1 MTESKTRI
9 AAVAMHSEMGNF
21 RANLAAVS
29 KWCHRA
35 RSEGAD
41 FALFPEECITGSL
54 NKSDLNIDD
63 ARKIVHAAEAES
75 LPWLESLT
83 RELEMTVVVGTI
95 ESAGERFAN
104 NALIIGPHGH
114 IATFTKL
121 HLPNAVEKE
130 WFISGD
136 LLPIVRSQGW
146 TFGVGICY
154 DLRFPEIF
162 RTAAQH
168 GADFF
173 LLAVGGSGGHPAPED
188 DQRSQITMHKNLA
201 MQLMPARAVDNALYI
216 FYANQAGHSGNAY
229 FPGFS
234 LAVAPQ
240 GALIDEHLCGEGM
253 TVTEISRTILDQAR
267 RSGAFTAAETRPE
280 IYAAAALVGERE
292 EAQIR

>member
-1 MTESKTRI
+1 MTGSTTRI
-9 AAVAMHSEMGNF
+9 AAVAMHSEMGDF
-21 RANLAAVS
+21 RTNLAAVS
-29 KWCHRA
+29 KWCHLA

-54 NKSDLNIDD
+54 NKSDRSFAD
-63 ARKIVHAAEAES
+63 ARKIVRAAEAES

-83 RELEMTVVVGTI
+83 SELEMTVVVGTI
-95 ESAGERFAN
+95 ESAGDLFAN
-104 NALIIGPHGH
+104 NALIIGPQGH
-114 IATFTKL
+114 LATFTKL

-130 WFISGD
+130 WFVSGD

-173 LLAVGGSGGHPAPED
+173 LLAVGGSGGHPGPEG
-188 DQRSQITMHKNLA
+188 DQQSQITMHKNLA

-216 FYANQAGHSGNAY
+216 FYANQAGHSGANAQ

-234 LAVAPQ
+234 LAVNPQ

-253 TVTEISRTILDQAR
+253 TVTEISRTTLDQAR

-292 EAQIR
+292 EA